1 MQFDRHQLAAISGLA
16 RTGSFEKAAAL
27 LQITPSAVSQRVK
40 AIEDLIGAAVV
51 VRGRPCVLTAV
62 GQRLLR
68 HHDEIQLLE
77 SQIGRDLIST
87 DEVPVLRIGLS
98 AGAPPSLFMPVF
110 ASQTGL
116 IFDFAVGSENQCAA
130 WLDQSEITAAIAT
143 IPQRNSG
150 YDAKCLGVLRH
161 LPVASPAFVAL
172 HLPSGL
178 SSASLRRVPAL
189 RSGPEDDLPEKW
201 MARRFDSRFGDFL
214 SAHRI
219 PESQGL
225 VAAATAGMGWGLV
238 PEPMASSDLAK
249 GQLVLLDPLS
259 LDRAIY
265 WHCRKPMQGALR
277 PLEERL
283 MQVASSILHAVP
295 A

>member
-40 AIEDLIGAAVV
+40 AMEDLIGAAVV
-51 VRGRPCVLTAV
+51 VRGRPCVLTTV

-87 DEVPVLRIGLS
+87 EELPIVRIGLS
-98 AGAPPSLFMPVF
+98 LSVLPSLLMPIF
-110 ASQTGL
+110 AAQTGL
-116 IFDFAVGSENQCAA
+116 FFDFAIGSEQQCGA
-130 WLDQSEITAAIAT
+130 WLDHAEITAAIAAV
-143 IPQRNSG
+143 PARNSG
-150 YDAKCLGVLRH
+150 YDTKCIGALRH

-172 HLPSGL
+172 HLPSGP
-178 SSASLRRVPAL
+178 SYATLRHVPAL

-201 MARRFDSRFGDFL
+201 LARRFNSGDEDPL
-214 SAHRI
+214 PAHHI
-219 PESQGL
+219 PESQSL
-225 VAAATAGMGWGLV
+225 VAAAVAGMGWGLV

-249 GQLVLLDPLS
+249 RRLVLLDPLP
-259 LDRAIY
+259 LDQALY
-265 WHCRKPMQGALR
+265 WHCRKPMRGALR
-277 PLEERL
+277 PLEEGL
-283 MQVASSILHAVP
+283 MQVASSVLHAVP
-295 A
+295 I